1 MVGNLYFQHV
11 EQQVNDNLAEALW
24 GVLANPADTQLH
36 INELRELIK
45 GYPQSNLLYI
55 LAARSNSKEFIS
67 TAATYFNGQSLYRL
81 TNNGEP
87 LPAVNAAQL
96 INLDKA
102 VPDAVSTPEPIIESN
117 PIEEQIWAE
126 DIALAEA
133 NRRKLGSE
141 TNWAS
146 FTETPEIKEPSEDLT
161 VPEPEAGEVASEIEI
176 ETPVAKQQE
185 ANLPIGPA
193 KEAEP
198 IIETQP
204 VEVLPVEPA
213 AELTDWQPTQANI
226 NPPAEPYFYGNGA
239 AKAKEPIIEE
249 QVKTA
254 EAVVNQTPEVAEI
267 QTPQSE
273 EIPVS
278 DNGVSQEKK
287 QPDTE
292 PVEDEIYEEIVGIDD
307 IQIEPV
313 HAAEHPLTPAVAEEE
328 SYYTNYT
335 EQPKEEIAPTAEVV
349 KKTAFDLED
358 QITESIYATDY
369 FAFKDSLVEE
379 PFAAIE
385 LQAEPEEIT
394 QADENQTMAKY
405 HDDNLPYSFLWWLDK
420 TRREHSNMYQP
431 YAKPTVLPAI
441 DDLTDEGNK
450 LDLSLPDPK
459 QKEEEI
465 IERFIQAEP
474 QIKPPAGDKLDNE
487 NKARNSAEDSDEL
500 VTETLARI
508 YTDQMLYHKAI
519 ATYKKLMLRY
529 PEKSSYFAG
538 QIENLENKIN

>member
-1 MVGNLYFQHV
+1 LVGNLYFQHV

-24 GVLANPADTQLH
+24 SVLANPADTQLH
-36 INELRELIK
+36 INELQDLIK
-45 GYPQSNLLYI
+45 GYPQSNLLYV
-55 LAARSNSKEFIS
+55 LAARANSKQFIS
-67 TAATYFNGQSLYRL
+67 NAAIYFNGQSLYRL
-81 TNNGEP
+81 TNSGEP
-87 LPAVNAAQL
+87 LPTVNADQL
-96 INLDKA
+96 VNLDK
-102 VPDAVSTPEPIIESN
+102 VVFDAGSTPVVLVENTTVED
-117 PIEEQIWAE
+117 QISAE

-146 FTETPEIKEPSEDLT
+146 IIETPAATTETPEDLVTPEPAPTEI
-161 VPEPEAGEVASEIEI
+161 VMQEEPVVAEEPEAVESAIKVESAISDQPE
-176 ETPVAKQQE
+176 E
-185 ANLPIGPA
+185 A
-193 KEAEP
+193 
-198 IIETQP
+198 
-204 VEVLPVEPA
+204 LPVEPA
-213 AELTDWQPTQANI
+213 AELSDWQPTQANI
-226 NPPAEPYFYGNGA
+226 NPPAEPFFYGNGF

-249 QVKTA
+249 QAKSA
-254 EAVVNQTPEVAEI
+254 EPVISQAPEEAEI
-267 QTPQSE
+267 QAPQHE
-273 EIPVS
+273 EVS
-278 DNGVSQEKK
+278 INNNEVPHEEK
-287 QPDTE
+287 QAE
-292 PVEDEIYEEIVGIDD
+292 PVEDEVYDEIVSIDD

-313 HAAEHPLTPAVAEEE
+313 HAAERPLAPAVVVEE
-328 SYYTNYT
+328 SYYTSYT
-335 EQPKEEIAPTAEVV
+335 EQPKEEVTPLAEAPQKA
-349 KKTAFDLED
+349 AFNLED

-379 PFAAIE
+379 PVAAIE
-385 LQAEPEEIT
+385 LQAEPEEIAL
-394 QADENQTMAKY
+394 ADENQTVAKY

-431 YAKPTVLPAI
+431 YAKPTVLPGI
-441 DDLTDEGNK
+441 EELTDEGNK
-450 LDLSLPDPK
+450 LDLQLPDLK

>member
-1 MVGNLYFQHV
+1 LVGNLYFQHV

-24 GVLANPADTQLH
+24 SVLANPADTQLH
-36 INELRELIK
+36 INELQELIK
-45 GYPQSNLLYI
+45 GYPQSNLLHV

-67 TAATYFNGQSLYRL
+67 NAAIYFNGQSLYRL

-87 LPAVNAAQL
+87 LPTVNTEQL
-96 INLDKA
+96 VSLDK
-102 VPDAVSTPEPIIESN
+102 VVDDVVSTPAAIAGDSN
-117 PIEEQIWAE
+117 LEEKISAE

-146 FTETPEIKEPSEDLT
+146 FTETPVVSEAPEDLI
-161 VPEPEAGEVASEIEI
+161 VPEPEPEKVISEN
-176 ETPVAKQQE
+176 PVAEQQE
-185 ANLPIGPA
+185 EILPL
-193 KEAEP
+193 ESVTETEP
-198 IIETQP
+198 VNDTQP
-204 VEVLPVEPA
+204 EAVLPVEPA
-213 AELTDWQPTQANI
+213 QELSDWQPTQANI
-226 NPPAEPYFYGNGA
+226 NPPAEPFFYGNGV
-239 AKAKEPIIEE
+239 AKAKEPVVEE
-249 QVKTA
+249 QAKPLEPVI
-254 EAVVNQTPEVAEI
+254 NQTPEVAEV
-267 QTPQSE
+267 QTPQPE
-273 EIPVS
+273 ESPVS
-278 DNGVSQEKK
+278 DSGVHQEEKK
-287 QPDTE
+287 PQTE
-292 PVEDEIYEEIVGIDD
+292 PVEDEVYDEIVSIDD
-307 IQIEPV
+307 IQIEQPV
-313 HAAEHPLTPAVAEEE
+313 HAAEQPPIPAVVEEE
-328 SYYTNYT
+328 SYYTSYT
-335 EQPKEEIAPTAEVV
+335 EQPKEEVVPVAEAAPRP
-349 KKTAFDLED
+349 AFDLDD

-379 PFAAIE
+379 PVAAIE
-385 LQAEPEEIT
+385 LQAKPEEIA
-394 QADENQTMAKY
+394 QGDENQTMAKY

-420 TRREHSNMYQP
+420 TRREHSNLYQP
-431 YAKPTVLPAI
+431 YAKPAILPGI
-441 DDLTDEGNK
+441 DELTEDKDK
-450 LDLSLPDPK
+450 LELSLPDPK

>member
-1 MVGNLYFQHV
+1 V

-24 GVLANPADTQLH
+24 SVLANPADTQLH
-36 INELRELIK
+36 INELQELIK
-45 GYPQSNLLYI
+45 GYPQSNLLHV

-67 TAATYFNGQSLYRL
+67 NAAIYFNGQSLYRL

-87 LPAVNAAQL
+87 LPTVNTEQL
-96 INLDKA
+96 VSLDKVVA
-102 VPDAVSTPEPIIESN
+102 DVVSTPATIAGDTTL
-117 PIEEQIWAE
+117 EEQISAE

-146 FTETPEIKEPSEDLT
+146 FTETPVVTEGPEDLN
-161 VPEPEAGEVASEIEI
+161 VPEPEPEEVISEN
-176 ETPVAKQQE
+176 PVAEQQE
-185 ANLPIGPA
+185 EILPL
-193 KEAEP
+193 ESLTDAEP
-198 IIETQP
+198 VNEAQL
-204 VEVLPVEPA
+204 EALLPVEPA
-213 AELTDWQPTQANI
+213 QELSDWQPTQANV
-226 NPPAEPYFYGNGA
+226 NPPAEPFFYGNGA
-239 AKAKEPIIEE
+239 AKAKEPVVEE
-249 QVKTA
+249 QAKPI
-254 EAVVNQTPEVAEI
+254 EPVVNQTPEVAEV
-267 QTPQSE
+267 QTPQPE
-273 EIPVS
+273 ESPVS
-278 DNGVSQEKK
+278 DSGVHQEEKK
-287 QPDTE
+287 PETE
-292 PVEDEIYEEIVGIDD
+292 PVEDEVYDEIISIDD
-307 IQIEPV
+307 IQIEQPV
-313 HAAEHPLTPAVAEEE
+313 HAAEQPPIPAAVEEE

-335 EQPKEEIAPTAEVV
+335 EQPKEAVAPVAEAAPRP
-349 KKTAFDLED
+349 AFDLED

-379 PFAAIE
+379 PVAAIE
-385 LQAEPEEIT
+385 LQAEPEEVA
-394 QADENQTMAKY
+394 QGDENQTMAKY

-420 TRREHSNMYQP
+420 TRREHSNLYQP
-431 YAKPTVLPAI
+431 YAKPAILPGI
-441 DDLTDEGNK
+441 DELTEEKDK
-450 LDLSLPDPK
+450 LELSLPDPK